1 MCDFVEGLTLWS
13 GAAIIAN
20 AKINGLERRR
30 EKGDA
35 PGACDGERA
44 GNLRA
49 EAVRISASGRR

>member
-30 EKGDA
+30 EKGA
-35 PGACDGERA
+35 PATASVLETFA
-44 GNLRA
+44 LRP
-49 EAVRISASGRR
+49 

>member
-20 AKINGLERRR
+20 AKINSLERRH

-35 PGACDGERA
+35 PGACDGEHGWKPSR
-44 GNLRA
+44 
-49 EAVRISASGRR
+49 